1 MRGREGRWRPGS
13 VDDQV
18 AAKRPFLWMS
28 MNGEDWNGISKE
40 YERKV
45 RIMMSSE
52 IQFLTLEKMH
62 TKVCFSI
69 AWS

>member
-28 MNGEDWNGISKE
+28 MNGEDWNGVSKE
-40 YERKV
+40 YEHKV

-52 IQFLTLEKMH
+52 IQFLT
-62 TKVCFSI
+62 
-69 AWS
+69 